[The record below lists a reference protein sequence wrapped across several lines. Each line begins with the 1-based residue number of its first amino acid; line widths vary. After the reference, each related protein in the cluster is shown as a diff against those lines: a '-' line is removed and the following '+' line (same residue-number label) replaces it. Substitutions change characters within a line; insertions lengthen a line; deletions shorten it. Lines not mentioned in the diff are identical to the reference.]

1 MPLYEHV
8 YLARQ
13 DITTQQVEAI
23 NNTIEE
29 LIKKD
34 GGSIDKVEYWGL
46 RQLAYKIKKNRKAHY
61 TLMNINAP
69 SDTLKELDRQ
79 ISLNENV
86 LRHLTVKVDKFEE
99 SKLFMIWLLISID
112 PSSDFANVPRI

>member
-99 SKLFMIWLLISID
+99 TPSVMMGSK
-112 PSSDFANVPRI
+112 SSDTKEDY

>member
-69 SDTLKELDRQ
+69 SDTLKELDSQ
-79 ISLNENV
+79 ISLHENV

-99 SKLFMIWLLISID
+99 TPSVMMDSK
-112 PSSDFANVPRI
+112 SSDTKEDY

>member
-23 NNTIEE
+23 TQSIEE
-29 LIKKD
+29 LIKKE
-34 GGSIDKVEYWGL
+34 GGKVDKIEYWGL

-69 SDTLKELDRQ
+69 VNALNEVERQ
-79 ISLNENV
+79 ISLNEDI
-86 LRHLTVKVDKFEE
+86 LRHLTIKVDEFDDGPSVMMEHKNHD
-99 SKLFMIWLLISID
+99 SKE
-112 PSSDFANVPRI
+112 

>member
-29 LIKKD
+29 LVKKD
-34 GGSIDKVEYWGL
+34 GGIINKIEYWGL

-99 SKLFMIWLLISID
+99 TPSIMMESKSID
-112 PSSDFANVPRI
+112 TKED

>member
-23 NNTIEE
+23 TQTIEE
-29 LIKKD
+29 LIKKE
-34 GGSIDKVEYWGL
+34 GGKIDKIEYWGL

-61 TLMNINAP
+61 TLMNIDAP
-69 SDTLKELDRQ
+69 VDALNEVERQ
-79 ISLNENV
+79 ISLNENI
-86 LRHLTVKVDKFEE
+86 LRHLTIKVDKF
-99 SKLFMIWLLISID
+99 D
-112 PSSDFANVPRI
+112 DGPSVMMEHKNHDSSE

>member
-23 NNTIEE
+23 NNTIED

-69 SDTLKELDRQ
+69 SDTLKNGQ
-79 ISLNENV
+79 
-86 LRHLTVKVDKFEE
+86 
-99 SKLFMIWLLISID
+99 
-112 PSSDFANVPRI
+112 ANKPKRKCAEAFDCKSE

>member
-46 RQLAYKIKKNRKAHY
+46 RQLAYKIKKNRFSMVFRGFS
-61 TLMNINAP
+61 LVFLCF
-69 SDTLKELDRQ
+69 SLDFSQ
-79 ISLNENV
+79 G
-86 LRHLTVKVDKFEE
+86 
-99 SKLFMIWLLISID
+99 
-112 PSSDFANVPRI
+112 